1 MLARTFKFTPD
12 TPLNTGDKCSV
23 WVSQMVANYADRT
36 MAMEVSTDVEIPE
49 K

>member
-12 TPLNTGDKCSV
+12 TPLNTGDDAV

-36 MAMEVSTDVEIPE
+36 MAMEVSTDARF
-49 K
+49 